1 MFCHVSHVW
10 DSYPVAVS
18 GMQPPFPAG
27 GPDIPPG
34 CFGFPFSASGPPPA
48 PSSLHSPRRLLSR
61 RDGTLVVARV
71 SRVCARARLR
81 ASCAG
86 ARFARGR
93 KRPPDA
99 APDFRSRF
107 ILTRFA
113 EMQAPLPDF
122 SYFHRRSRTSGSPEF
137 AAPASIRCLL
147 PTLRPGCGEECR
159 AREASAEPDQP
170 DGDVEAVFLRAFE
183 HVVLVGPLFPVR

>member
-1 MFCHVSHVW
+1 MFCHVPMYRSNILRPIRV
-10 DSYPVAVS
+10 
-18 GMQPPFPAG
+18 
-27 GPDIPPG
+27 
-34 CFGFPFSASGPPPA
+34 CC
-48 PSSLHSPRRLLSR
+48 RRLRLGAPIFRPVVSALR
-61 RDGTLVVARV
+61 FRHRTLLPLHHRSALPAARFPGATGPFVARV
-71 SRVCARARLR
+71 SRGCTRARLC

-122 SYFHRRSRTSGSPEF
+122 SYFHRRSRISGSPEF